1 MKTTV
6 NGREIEVIKFPDGQP
21 HVKIPSDLEITDTY
35 TIRCSIRNA
44 DELLQIMQ
52 LNEILHR
59 RRILSSYV
67 NLEIAYLL
75 GARMDRPIDE
85 YQPFTLKVISDIL
98 NSANFNKIT
107 LFNVHSEVAEKLLR
121 AKNVLPKDQ
130 INEIRALYPGI
141 KIISPDKG
149 AFRWITRI
157 MSDVVECSKVREI
170 QTGKLSGFKVNNP
183 ELVKGK
189 NVLIVDDL
197 CDGGGTFVG
206 LAKELKAAGAQKII
220 LYVSHGIF
228 SKGLPLE
235 GIDHVYTTRSY
246 IDDFEMADF
255 NIWDVVEK
263 YITVKNISWE

>member
-6 NGREIEVIKFPDGQP
+6 NGREIEVFKFPDGQP

-35 TIRCSIRNA
+35 TIRCSIRNS
-44 DELLQIMQ
+44 DELLQIME
-52 LNEILHR
+52 LNNILQHR
-59 RRILSSYV
+59 RTLWSCI
-67 NLEIAYLL
+67 NLEIAYLM
-75 GARMDRPIDE
+75 GARMDRPIDQN
-85 YQPFTLKVISDIL
+85 QPFTLGVIAEIL
-98 NSANFNKIT
+98 NCSANFNKIT

-141 KIISPDKG
+141 KVVSPDKG
-149 AFRWITRI
+149 AFQWLDRI

-170 QTGKLSGFKVNNP
+170 QTGKLSGFKIHKP

-189 NVLIVDDL
+189 DVLIADDL

-235 GIDHVYTTRSY
+235 GIDHIYTTNSY
-246 IDDFEMADF
+246 IDDF
-255 NIWDVVEK
+255 VSVECDK
-263 YITVKNISWE
+263 FVTVKNISWE